1 MGRLRF
7 WLVLSVLPALFCHIM
22 AVRRA
27 ARDGFRMT
35 GPALALLLAWY
46 SVGVHF
52 CFVAA
57 LGALERR
64 LDYDDVLPA
73 ATAAAALVWYL
84 GTLLLLRK
92 GRALGMLG
100 ASYRYLCWRGAMLL
114 FLTPE
119 FIWLEQAVW
128 SLFGGGPQ

>member
-7 WLVLSVLPALFCHIM
+7 WLVLSVLPALFCHAM

-27 ARDGFRMT
+27 ALDGFQT
-35 GPALALLLAWY
+35 TVPALTLLIAWY
-46 SVGVHF
+46 GVGVPF
-52 CFVAA
+52 CFVAV
-57 LGALERR
+57 LGALEHR

-73 ATAAAALVWYL
+73 ATVAAALAWYL
-84 GTLLLLRK
+84 STLLLLRR
-92 GRALGMLG
+92 GRALGLLG